1 MSMLVFTLIII
12 LATLGTAFLS
22 SIFGMLGGLILM
34 GILVSIMPV
43 SQAMVLHGLIQ
54 LTSNGYRAW
63 LNRKDINWSIVAT
76 LIVGNI
82 IALAGLVFVAFVPDR
97 ITVLLALGLLP
108 YIAWALPKNAAL
120 DVTKKPIGLLAGMV
134 VVATNLLAGVGGP
147 LLDVFFQRVDMT
159 RHQVVATKAVA
170 QSLGH
175 ISKVIFFGFLTVSAS
190 NDWPMLWL
198 VLIAMT
204 ASVTGTT
211 LGKKILDKINDEIFF
226 LWTQRILLSVGAVF
240 IVYALHLIS
249 L

>member
-1 MSMLVFTLIII
+1 MFTLIII

-22 SIFGMLGGLILM
+22 SIFGMLGGVILM

-76 LIVGNI
+76 IIVGNI

-120 DVTKKPIGLLAGMV
+120 DVSKKPIGLLAGMV

-147 LLDVFFQRVDMT
+147 LLDIFFQRVDMT
-159 RHQVVATKAVA
+159 RHQVVATKALA

-190 NDWPMLWL
+190 NDWPVLWL

-240 IVYALHLIS
+240 IVYALYLIS

>member
-1 MSMLVFTLIII
+1 MLVFTLIII

-76 LIVGNI
+76 IIVGNI

-120 DVTKKPIGLLAGMV
+120 DVSKKPIGLLAGMV

-190 NDWPMLWL
+190 NDWPVLWL

-211 LGKKILDKINDEIFF
+211 FGKKILDKINDEIFF

-240 IVYALHLIS
+240 IVYALYLIS

>member
-1 MSMLVFTLIII
+1 VFTLIII

-120 DVTKKPIGLLAGMV
+120 DVSKKPIGLLAGMV

-175 ISKVIFFGFLTVSAS
+175 ISKIIFFGFLTVSAS
-190 NDWPMLWL
+190 NDWPVLWL

-240 IVYALHLIS
+240 IIYAIYLIS

>member
-1 MSMLVFTLIII
+1 MLVFTLIII

-22 SIFGMLGGLILM
+22 SIFGMLGGVILM

-76 LIVGNI
+76 IIVGNI

-120 DVTKKPIGLLAGMV
+120 DVSKKPIGLLAGMV

-147 LLDVFFQRVDMT
+147 LLDIFFQRVDMT
-159 RHQVVATKAVA
+159 RHQVVATKALA

-190 NDWPMLWL
+190 NDWPVLWL

-240 IVYALHLIS
+240 IIYALYLIS

>member
-1 MSMLVFTLIII
+1 MLVFTLIII

-22 SIFGMLGGLILM
+22 SIFGMLGGVILM

-76 LIVGNI
+76 IIVGNI

-120 DVTKKPIGLLAGMV
+120 DVSKKPIGLLAGMV

-159 RHQVVATKAVA
+159 RHQVVATKALA

-190 NDWPMLWL
+190 NDWPVLWL

-240 IVYALHLIS
+240 IVYALYLIS

>member
-22 SIFGMLGGLILM
+22 SIFGMLGGVILM

-76 LIVGNI
+76 IIVGNI

-120 DVTKKPIGLLAGMV
+120 DVSKKPIGLLAGMV

-147 LLDVFFQRVDMT
+147 LLDIFFQRVDMT
-159 RHQVVATKAVA
+159 RHQVVATKALA

-190 NDWPMLWL
+190 NDWPVLWL

-211 LGKKILDKINDEIFF
+211 FGKKILDKINDEIFF

-240 IVYALHLIS
+240 IVYALYLIS